1 MKLMLLSYPEF
12 FAGESDILCSLMDKY
27 EFTFHLRKP
36 NASNQ
41 DYDIFMQSISKEFH
55 NRIVLHDAY
64 NLQQKYQVKGLH
76 FSTIN
81 RSVAENIIT
90 HGTKS
95 TSCHSVAEAR
105 TQDGIFDYLFLSP
118 VFKSISK
125 PGYTGN
131 LDMPEVKAYLS
142 EQRKTQIIALGGID
156 ETKIQG
162 LKNYMFD
169 GVAVLG
175 AVWTNNPEV
184 NNVTIENNL
193 NKIYKCMDSDHIA

>member
-12 FAGESDILCSLMDKY
+12 FAGENDILCSLMDKY

-36 NASNQ
+36 NASNR
-41 DYDIFMQSISKEFH
+41 DYDIFMQSIPKEFH
-55 NRIVLHDAY
+55 NRIVLHGAY

-76 FSTIN
+76 FSTIH
-81 RSVAENIIT
+81 RNIAWNIKI

-95 TSCHSVAEAR
+95 TSCHSVAKAR
-105 TQDGIFDYLFLSP
+105 TQDGTFNYLFLSP

-142 EQRKTQIIALGGID
+142 EQRRTQIIALGGID
-156 ETKIQG
+156 ETKIQE

-175 AVWTNNPEV
+175 AVWTNNPER
-184 NNVTIENNL
+184 NNVIIENNL

>member
-36 NASNQ
+36 NASNR
-41 DYDIFMQSISKEFH
+41 DYDIFMQSVPKEFH

-76 FSTIN
+76 FSTMN

-184 NNVTIENNL
+184 NNVVIENNL
-193 NKIYKCMDSDHIA
+193 NKIYECMDSDHIA

>member
-1 MKLMLLSYPEF
+1 MKLILLSYPEF

-36 NASNQ
+36 NASNR
-41 DYDIFMQSISKEFH
+41 DYDVFMQSIPKKFH

-76 FSTIN
+76 FSTTN
-81 RSVAENIIT
+81 RSIAGNIKI

-105 TQDGIFDYLFLSP
+105 AQDGIFDYQFLSP

-131 LDMPEVKAYLS
+131 LDMPEVNAWLS
-142 EQRKTQIIALGGID
+142 EQRRTQIIALSGID
-156 ETKIQG
+156 ETKIQE

-184 NNVTIENNL
+184 NNVIIENNL
-193 NKIYKCMDSDHIA
+193 NKIYKCMHSDHIA

>member
-1 MKLMLLSYPEF
+1 MLLSYPEF
-12 FAGESDILCSLMDKY
+12 FAGESNILCSLMDKY

-36 NASNQ
+36 NASNR
-41 DYDIFMQSISKEFH
+41 DYDIFMQSIPKEFH

-76 FSTIN
+76 FSTMN
-81 RSVAENIIT
+81 RSIAENIIT
-90 HGTKS
+90 RRTKS

-105 TQDGIFDYLFLSP
+105 TQDGIFDYVFLSP

-125 PGYTGN
+125 PGYTGG
-131 LDMPEVKAYLS
+131 LDMIEVKAYLS
-142 EQRKTQIIALGGID
+142 EQRKMQIIALGGID
-156 ETKIQG
+156 ETKIQE
-162 LKNYMFD
+162 LESYMFD

-184 NNVTIENNL
+184 NNVVIENNL
-193 NKIYKCMDSDHIA
+193 NKIYKCMDLDHIA